1 METPDT
7 AMTEPRPRTVELIRR
22 LVGFDTVSH
31 KSNLALIEF
40 VRDYLADLGVDSR
53 LIHDETG
60 KKANL
65 YATLGPT
72 HKSGLMLSGHTD
84 VVPVEDQDW
93 TSDPFIVTER
103 DGKLFGRG
111 TCDMKSFI
119 AVVLALAPEFLRRDI
134 KVPVHLAFTFDEE
147 VGCFG
152 ARRLVEQLEHS
163 PVRPACCVVGEPTG
177 MKAVN
182 GHKGKIGVHC
192 RVRGLEGHSA
202 YVDKAVNAVE
212 AAAELVAFLKAMAR
226 RLKKEGPHDENFDPP
241 YTTVHTGL
249 IQGGTALN
257 IVPRDCS
264 FDFEIRNLPNRD
276 PGDLLAELKTFAEK
290 ALLPEMQAVS
300 KEAGFTWDE
309 RSDIPALAP
318 VDASEILK
326 LAMSLTGD
334 NKPGRI
340 SFGTEAGLYQR
351 ASIPTIVCGPGD
363 IAQAHK
369 PDEYIAIGQVAR
381 CEAFLKSLVN
391 RLCEG

>member
-1 METPDT
+1 MT
-7 AMTEPRPRTVELIRR
+7 AAQPRTVELIRR
-22 LVGFDTVSH
+22 LVGYDTVSH

-93 TSDPFIVTER
+93 TSDPFMVSAK

-119 AVVLALAPEFLRRDI
+119 AVALALAPEFLRRDLV
-134 KVPVHLAFTFDEE
+134 VPVHLAFTFDEE

-152 ARRLVEQLEHS
+152 ARRLAQQLKDS
-163 PVRPACCVVGEPTG
+163 PTRPACCVVGEPTG
-177 MKAVN
+177 MRVVN
-182 GHKGKIGVHC
+182 GHKGRISVRC
-192 RVRGLEGHSA
+192 RVRGSDGHSA
-202 YVDKAVNAVE
+202 LVDKAVNAVE
-212 AAAELVAFLKAMAR
+212 AAAELVAFLKTVAR
-226 RLKKEGPHDENFDPP
+226 RLKSEGPHDAGFDPP

-249 IQGGTALN
+249 IRGGTALN
-257 IVPRDCS
+257 IVPAECS
-264 FDFEIRNLPNRD
+264 FEFEIRNLPNHD
-276 PGDLLAELKTFAEK
+276 PGDLVSEIKAFAEK

-300 KEAGFTWDE
+300 KETGFTWDE
-309 RSDIPALAP
+309 RCDIPALAP
-318 VDASEILK
+318 VDAGEILK
-326 LAMSLTGD
+326 LAMRLTGD
-334 NKPGRI
+334 NKAGRI

-351 ASIPTIVCGPGD
+351 ASIPTVICGPGD

-369 PDEYIAIGQVAR
+369 PDEYIAIDQVGR
-381 CEAFLKSLVN
+381 CEAFLKRLVA
-391 RLCEG
+391 RLCER